1 MRTDYSI
8 FGGPNPQ
15 HQINANARAQYGK
28 ARAGAQTQAPSPA
41 GAGSGVQTGFNAAG
55 QAANAGSIMGRLDR
69 EGGLTSANLDG
80 DGGRAMSDLAKSQS
94 MANASTVGRGLEQQN
109 AEHHMKDQAAQSELL
124 QAALSNQT
132 KQYSDLAQR
141 QVSQIGLAS
150 QLQNALIK
158 HSLLRK

>member
-1 MRTDYSI
+1 
-8 FGGPNPQ
+8 
-15 HQINANARAQYGK
+15 
-28 ARAGAQTQAPSPA
+28 
-41 GAGSGVQTGFNAAG
+41 
-55 QAANAGSIMGRLDR
+55 
-69 EGGLTSANLDG
+69 
-80 DGGRAMSDLAKSQS
+80 
-94 MANASTVGRGLEQQN
+94 
-109 AEHHMKDQAAQSELL
+109 MKDQAAQSELL